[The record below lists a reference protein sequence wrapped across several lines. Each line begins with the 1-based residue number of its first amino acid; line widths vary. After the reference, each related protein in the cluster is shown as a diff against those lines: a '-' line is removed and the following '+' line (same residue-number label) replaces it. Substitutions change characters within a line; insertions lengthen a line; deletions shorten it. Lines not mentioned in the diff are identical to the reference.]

1 MRLTTIRSG
10 GRDGT
15 LALVDRSFSRML
27 AVAEIAPT
35 LQAAL
40 DDWATVEGPL
50 RTADERL
57 HADPS
62 VGTPYDG
69 ARLAAPLPRTY
80 QFLDAGIYLRHMW
93 AIRAARGDDL
103 PADAYQTPLMYQGP
117 GDPLLA
123 ATDPIRLPAGE
134 DWGVDIEAEV
144 GVLTGDVPMGTSA
157 ARAGRH
163 IRLLVLLNDVSL
175 RAVAPKEVARG
186 FGFLHGKPASSL
198 SPVAVTPDEFGAA
211 WDGSLLHGRYVVS
224 VRGARLGDLDPGE
237 DTSFTFADLLAHA
250 ARTRDLRAGTLVGA
264 GALASVDPGTRGY
277 GCIAEARAYEQ
288 LETGSPRT
296 PFLQAGES
304 CRLEM
309 LDASGASLFGAI
321 QQTVEAV

>member
-1 MRLTTIRSG
+1 MRLATIRGG

-15 LALVDRSFSRML
+15 LAVVDRSLARML
-27 AVAEIAPT
+27 AVPEIAPT

-40 DDWATVEGPL
+40 DDWAAVEPEL
-50 RTADERL
+50 RAADERL

-62 VGTPYDG
+62 LGGPYDG

-80 QFLDAGIYLRHMW
+80 QFLDAGIYLRHMA
-93 AIRAARGDDL
+93 AIRSARGEGL
-103 PADAYQTPLMYQGP
+103 PADAFEVPRMYQGL

-123 ATDPIRLPAGE
+123 ATDPIRLPAGT
-134 DWGVDIEAEV
+134 DWGIDIEAEV
-144 GVLTGDVPMGTSA
+144 GVITDDVPMGTSA
-157 ARAGRH
+157 ADAGRH
-163 IRLLVLLNDVSL
+163 IQLVVLLNDVSL

-211 WDGSLLHGRYVVS
+211 WDGSLLHGRYLVD
-224 VRGARLGDLDPGE
+224 VRGERFGDLDPGA

-288 LETGSPRT
+288 LATGSPRT
-296 PFLQAGES
+296 PFLQPGES

-309 LDASGASLFGAI
+309 LDAAGASLFGAI